1 MYELDLHVFE
11 LHQHLVTFCAEG
23 TVMDN
28 LLLVHWMKF
37 ADDITISIF
46 ESRLLVKSAPQF
58 DVEL

>member
-11 LHQHLVTFCAEG
+11 LDHLVTYCAEG